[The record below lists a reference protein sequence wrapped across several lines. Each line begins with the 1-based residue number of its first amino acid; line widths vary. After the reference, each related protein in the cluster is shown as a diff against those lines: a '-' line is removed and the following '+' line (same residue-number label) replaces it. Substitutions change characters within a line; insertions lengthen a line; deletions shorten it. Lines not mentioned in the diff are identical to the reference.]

1 MITPTSKKS
10 KALGKTRAI
19 AAILAL
25 GLSLPA
31 AAFAQAP
38 AQPEANSGRTE
49 KTLVTARRA
58 VVASANP
65 VASQVGADILAAG
78 GSAADAAIAI
88 QLALTLVEPQSSGL
102 GGGSFALYWV
112 EARKKLTSYD
122 ARETAPGG
130 ATPEMFL
137 DGEGKPIPFVDGVL
151 GGRAVGVPGTPRM
164 IEALHKKHGRLPW
177 ARLFD
182 PVIRLAEQGFAMS
195 PRLVTLLGQEKALR
209 NDPVAA
215 AYFYQPDGQPKP
227 VGTTLRNPELAA
239 TLRTLQKQGAGA
251 FYRGAIAQDIL
262 ARVAQPPRPS
272 SMTAEDLAGY
282 RVKERPVVCGPYRQ
296 FEVCGMGPPS
306 SGGVAV
312 VQMLGLLERFDMKAS
327 GANTLASVHLFTQA
341 HRLAFADRNRYLA
354 DPDFVP
360 QPVAGLIDRGYLQQ
374 RSVLIDPN
382 RDMGTAQPG
391 EPPRKTA
398 ALANDASPE
407 LPSTSHLIVV
417 DRWGDAI
424 TMTTTI
430 EDGFGARR
438 MVRGFLLNNE
448 MTDFSFLPAQGGQ
461 PIANRVEA
469 GKRPRSSMSPTMVFA
484 PGHKLSMLV
493 GSPGG
498 SQIIGY
504 AAQTVISLIDW
515 QLDPQAAVAAGHY
528 GNPNGPTQLE
538 RGTEAEK
545 LADGLKAMGH
555 QDVRIVEMTSGLS
568 AVVRSGPVW
577 QAGVDP
583 RREGRAIGF

>member
-1 MITPTSKKS
+1 MSISS
-10 KALGKTRAI
+10 ISRAAAVVALVALT
-19 AAILAL
+19 LA
-25 GLSLPA
+25 PA
-31 AAFAQAP
+31 ARAQAP
-38 AQPEANSGRTE
+38 AQPEAASGRSD

-58 VVASANP
+58 VVATANP

-102 GGGSFALYWV
+102 GGGAFALYWA
-112 EARKKLTSYD
+112 EGRRRLTTFD
-122 ARETAPGG
+122 GRETAPGG
-130 ATPEMFL
+130 AAPDMFL
-137 DGEGKPIPFVDGVL
+137 DPDGKPIPFIDGVL
-151 GGRAVGVPGTPRM
+151 GGRAVGVPGTPRL
-164 IEALHKKHGRLPW
+164 IEALHRKHGRLPW

-195 PRLVTLLGQEKALR
+195 PRLVTLLAQEKALR

-215 AYFYQPDGQPKP
+215 AYFYQPDGTPKP
-227 VGTTLRNPELAA
+227 VGTVLRNPDLAA
-239 TLRTLQKQGAGA
+239 TLKTLQRQGADA

-262 ARVAQPPRPS
+262 SRVSQPPRPS

-282 RVKERPVVCGPYRQ
+282 RVKERPAVCGPYRG

-312 VQMLGLLERFDMKAS
+312 VQMLGLLERFDLRAT
-327 GANTLASVHLFTQA
+327 GAGTLASVHLFTQA

-360 QPVAGLIDRGYLQQ
+360 QPVAGLLARGYLAQ
-374 RSVLIDPN
+374 RAALIDPV

-391 EPPRKTA
+391 DPARRRA
-398 ALANDASPE
+398 ALADDASPE

-417 DRWGDAI
+417 DRWGDAVS
-424 TMTTTI
+424 MTTTI
-430 EDGFGARR
+430 EDAFGARR
-438 MVRGFLLNNE
+438 MVAGFLLNNE

-461 PIANRVEA
+461 PVANRVEA
-469 GKRPRSSMSPTMVFA
+469 GKRPRSSMAPTMVFG
-484 PGHKLSMLV
+484 PDRRLVMLV

-504 AAQTVISLIDW
+504 VAQTLVGLIDW
-515 QLDPQAAVAAGHY
+515 GQDPQAAVSAGHY
-528 GNPNGPTQLE
+528 GNPNGPTLLE
-538 RGTEAEK
+538 RGTPAAD

-555 QDVRIVEMTSGLS
+555 ADVRIVDMTSGLS
-568 AVVRSGPVW
+568 AVRRDGQMW

>member
-1 MITPTSKKS
+1 MVR
-10 KALGKTRAI
+10 KTAVI
-19 AAILAL
+19 AAVLAL
-25 GLSLPA
+25 GLPLAARAQTPA
-31 AAFAQAP
+31 S
-38 AQPEANSGRTE
+38 PEAASTRAE
-49 KTLVTARRA
+49 KTLVTASRA
-58 VVASANP
+58 VVATANP
-65 VASQVGADILAAG
+65 VASQVGADILSAG

-102 GGGSFALYWV
+102 GGGAFALYWV
-112 EARKKLTSYD
+112 GAKKKLTSYD

-137 DGEGKPIPFVDGVL
+137 DGEGKPIPFADGVL
-151 GGRAVGVPGTPRM
+151 GGRAVGVPGTPRL

-182 PVIRLAEQGFAMS
+182 PAIRLAEQGFAMS
-195 PRLVTLLGQEKALR
+195 PRLVALLGQEKALR
-209 NDPVAA
+209 ADPVAA
-215 AYFYQPDGQPKP
+215 AYFYQPDGSPKP
-227 VGTTLRNPELAA
+227 VGTILRNPDLAA
-239 TLRTLQKQGAGA
+239 TLKTLQKHGAGA
-251 FYRGAIAQDIL
+251 FYRGDIADSIL
-262 ARVAQPPRPS
+262 ARVSQPPRPS
-272 SMTAEDLAGY
+272 SMTAEDLAAY
-282 RVKERPVVCGPYRQ
+282 RVKERPVVCGPYRR

-327 GANTLASVHLFTQA
+327 GAGTLASVHLFTQA
-341 HRLAFADRNRYLA
+341 HRLAFADRGRYLA

-360 QPVAGLIDRGYLQQ
+360 QPVAGLLDRGYLSR
-374 RSVLIDPN
+374 RSALIDPA

-391 EPPRKTA
+391 EPARQTA
-398 ALANDASPE
+398 ALADDASPE

-424 TMTTTI
+424 SMTTTI

-461 PIANRVEA
+461 PVANRVEA

-484 PGHKLSMLV
+484 PGAKLTMLV

-504 AAQTVISLIDW
+504 VAQTLVSLIDW

-555 QDVRIVEMTSGLS
+555 QDVRVIEMTSGLS
-568 AVVRSGPVW
+568 AVVRAGPAW

>member
-1 MITPTSKKS
+1 MHAPPCWKPAMLAA
-10 KALGKTRAI
+10 AL
-19 AAILAL
+19 LAL
-25 GLSLPA
+25 GLNLA
-31 AAFAQAP
+31 GAAFAQAP
-38 AQPEANSGRTE
+38 AQPEGASGRTE
-49 KTLVTARRA
+49 KAAVDATRA

-78 GSAADAAIAI
+78 GSAADAAIGI

-102 GGGSFALYWV
+102 GGGAFALYWV
-112 EARKKLTSYD
+112 ERRGRLTSYD

-130 ATPEMFL
+130 ANPEMFL
-137 DGEGKPIPFVDGVL
+137 DGEGKPIPFADGVL
-151 GGRAVGVPGTPRM
+151 GGRAVGVPGTPRLLA
-164 IEALHKKHGRLPW
+164 ELHRRHGRLPW

-209 NDPVAA
+209 NDPLAA

-227 VGTTLRNPELAA
+227 VGTILRNPDLAA
-239 TLRTLQKQGAGA
+239 TLKTLQRRGADG
-251 FYRGAIAQDIL
+251 FYRGDVAQAIL
-262 ARVAQPPRPS
+262 ARVAEPPRPS
-272 SMTAEDLAGY
+272 SMTAEDLGGY
-282 RVKERPVVCGPYRQ
+282 RVRERPVVCGPYRR

-312 VQMLGLLERFDMKAS
+312 VQMLGLLERFDLAAT
-327 GANTLASVHLFTQA
+327 GAGTLASVHLFTQA

-360 QPVAGLIDRGYLQQ
+360 QPVAGLLDRGYLAA
-374 RSVLIDPN
+374 RSALIDPQ

-391 EPPRKTA
+391 QPAQKAA
-398 ALANDASPE
+398 ALADDASPE

-424 TMTTTI
+424 SMTTTI
-430 EDGFGARR
+430 EDAFGARR

-461 PIANRVEA
+461 PVANRVEA
-469 GKRPRSSMSPTMVFA
+469 GKRPRSSMAPTMVFA
-484 PGHKLSMLV
+484 PGRKLAMLL

-504 AAQTVISLIDW
+504 AAQTAIALIDW
-515 QLDPQAAVAAGHY
+515 RLDPQAAVSAGHY

-538 RGTEAEK
+538 RGTEAER

-555 QDVRIVEMTSGLS
+555 ADVRLVEMTSGLS
-568 AVVRSGPVW
+568 AVIRTGQGW

>member
-1 MITPTSKKS
+1 MHGPSGRKS
-10 KALGKTRAI
+10 SLV
-19 AAILAL
+19 AATLAL
-25 GLSLPA
+25 ALSLAPA
-31 AAFAQAP
+31 VGAQAPAQAP
-38 AQPEANSGRTE
+38 AQPEAASGRAE

-58 VVASANP
+58 MVATANP

-102 GGGSFALYWV
+102 GGGAFALYWV
-112 EARKKLTSYD
+112 EGKHKLTSYD

-130 ATPEMFL
+130 ATPDMFL
-137 DGEGKPIPFVDGVL
+137 DGEGEPIPFVDGVL
-151 GGRAVGVPGTPRM
+151 GGRAVGVPGTPRLL
-164 IEALHKKHGRLPW
+164 ETLHRRHGRLPW

-182 PVIRLAEQGFAMS
+182 PAIRLAEQGFAMS
-195 PRLVTLLGQEKALR
+195 PRLVGLLAQEKALR
-209 NDPVAA
+209 RDPLAA

-239 TLRTLQKQGAGA
+239 TLKTLQRRGVDA
-251 FYRGAIAQDIL
+251 FYRGEIAQAIL
-262 ARVAQPPRPS
+262 TRVSQPPRPS

-282 RVKERPVVCGPYRQ
+282 RVKERPVVCGPYRR

-312 VQMLGLLERFDMKAS
+312 AQMLGLLERFDLAAA
-327 GANTLASVHLFTQA
+327 GPDTLASVHLFTQA

-360 QPVAGLIDRGYLQQ
+360 QPVAGLLDRGYLAR
-374 RSVLIDPN
+374 RSALIDPV

-391 EPPRKTA
+391 EPARKAA
-398 ALANDASPE
+398 ALADDASPE
-407 LPSTSHLIVV
+407 LPSTSHLVVV

-424 TMTTTI
+424 SMTTTI
-430 EDGFGARR
+430 EDAFGARR
-438 MVRGFLLNNE
+438 MVAGFLLNNE

-461 PIANRVEA
+461 PVANRVEA
-469 GKRPRSSMSPTMVFA
+469 GKRPRSSMAPTMVFA
-484 PGHKLSMLV
+484 PDGRLAMLV

-498 SQIIGY
+498 FQIIGY
-504 AAQTVISLIDW
+504 VAQTVISLIDW
-515 QLDPQAAVAAGHY
+515 QRDPQAAVAAGHY

-538 RGTEAEK
+538 RGTEVEK

-555 QDVRIVEMTSGLS
+555 TDLRIGDMTSGLS
-568 AVVRSGPVW
+568 AVVRTGEGW